1 MNLREVK
8 VMMRIRHP
16 NIVAMR
22 EVIRERSTLFFV
34 MEYMSANL
42 YECMKDRSTNFSE
55 DQVRSI
61 MYQLLQG
68 LAYLHQQN
76 IFHRDIKP
84 ENLLVK
90 GDNIKIAD
98 FGLARETNSRPP
110 YTEYI
115 STRWYRA
122 PEILLR
128 SKRYNSAVDLW
139 ACGCIMAELMSLSP
153 LFPGSNEED
162 QLYKICSILGSPTT
176 ETWKEGCI
184 LANRLHFIF
193 PEFMAVDLSSL
204 FPHASYE
211 ALNLLSSLLLWDP
224 DKRPT
229 AAEALQHPF
238 FVKAF
243 HPY

>member
-1 MNLREVK
+1 MTSR
-8 VMMRIRHP
+8 
-16 NIVAMR
+16 
-22 EVIRERSTLFFV
+22 
-34 MEYMSANL
+34 
-42 YECMKDRSTNFSE
+42 
-55 DQVRSI
+55 
-61 MYQLLQG
+61 YQLLQG

-90 GDNIKIAD
+90 GDNIKIAG

-193 PEFMAVDLSSL
+193 PEVWK
-204 FPHASYE
+204 E
-211 ALNLLSSLLLWDP
+211 N
-224 DKRPT
+224 RCNR
-229 AAEALQHPF
+229 
-238 FVKAF
+238 
-243 HPY
+243 

>member
-1 MNLREVK
+1 MTSR
-8 VMMRIRHP
+8 
-16 NIVAMR
+16 
-22 EVIRERSTLFFV
+22 
-34 MEYMSANL
+34 
-42 YECMKDRSTNFSE
+42 
-55 DQVRSI
+55 
-61 MYQLLQG
+61 YQLLQG

-153 LFPGSNEED
+153 LSLDQTKKTNCIRSAVFWVHQQQKLGKRDVFSRTGSISYFQRYGKRTGVID
-162 QLYKICSILGSPTT
+162 SSWQSIFLRCFLMPVTRHLICFRVYCYGIL
-176 ETWKEGCI
+176 I
-184 LANRLHFIF
+184 NDRLLRK
-193 PEFMAVDLSSL
+193 LS
-204 FPHASYE
+204 
-211 ALNLLSSLLLWDP
+211 NI
-224 DKRPT
+224 
-229 AAEALQHPF
+229 PF
-238 FVKAF
+238 L
-243 HPY
+243 

>member
-1 MNLREVK
+1 
-8 VMMRIRHP
+8 MRIRHP

-22 EVIRERSTLFFV
+22 EVIREKNTLFFV

-42 YECMKDRSTNFSE
+42 YECMKDRSNNFSE

-61 MYQLLQG
+61 MYISTEPLICRYQLFQG

-90 GDNIKIAD
+90 GDSIKIAD

-128 SKRYNSAVDLW
+128 SKRYNSAVDIW
-139 ACGCIMAELMSLSP
+139 ASGCIMAELMSLSP

-162 QLYKICSILGSPTT
+162 QLYKICSILGSPSVDS
-176 ETWKEGCI
+176 WKEGCM
-184 LANRLHFIF
+184 LANQFHFVF
-193 PEFMAVDLSSL
+193 PEVW
-204 FPHASYE
+204 YE
-211 ALNLLSSLLLWDP
+211 VLLIL
-224 DKRPT
+224 
-229 AAEALQHPF
+229 
-238 FVKAF
+238 
-243 HPY
+243 